1 MSQMCM
7 SVAPARIAAC
17 VPPPPKGEIYRTP
30 FCHLPNGHD
39 GPCWGMGFRWLPQ
52 QPPQPLDRV
61 QEPADEGGRVEQRD
75 HAQRGED

>member
-1 MSQMCM
+1 MILPGSRLR
-7 SVAPARIAAC
+7 SAYYDRTRDDRRRREDERTRAR
-17 VPPPPKGEIYRTP
+17 
-30 FCHLPNGHD
+30 
-39 GPCWGMGFRWLPQ
+39 LPQ